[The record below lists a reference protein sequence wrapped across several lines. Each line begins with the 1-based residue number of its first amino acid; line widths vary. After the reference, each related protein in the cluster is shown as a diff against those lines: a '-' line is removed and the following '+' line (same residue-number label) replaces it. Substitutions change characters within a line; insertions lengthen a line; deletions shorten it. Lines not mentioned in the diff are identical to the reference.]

1 MRALGDELPGQGAL
15 AVVRKNQG
23 AGTIEGGGHSR
34 ECPLLQRPGDVFR
47 RLAVRSHHLLAVRD
61 DTSLQRGG
69 PRRVGQQVFRGDAGL
84 AEDSSQSARRV
95 VFSQDADQPRLAA
108 QAVEVVGDVGGATE
122 VKAVA
127 GDLDDRN
134 RRLRGDARHA
144 PPHELVQHEI
154 SDDHDLSTSSR
165 PQNGRRAL
173 RRDAAQETLP
183 SSCPLSE
190 ELRSST
196 IGIAIAKRNSIRNSE
211 SPKLYSKSPAVMPAI
226 KSAREPAAS
235 ARSFVPADERR

>member
-69 PRRVGQQVFRGDAGL
+69 PRRVSQQAFRGDAG
-84 AEDSSQSARRV
+84 
-95 VFSQDADQPRLAA
+95 P
-108 QAVEVVGDVGGATE
+108 TE

-127 GDLDDRN
+127 GDLDDRH

-144 PPHELVQHEI
+144 PPHKLVQHEI

-196 IGIAIAKRNSIRNSE
+196 IGIAIAKRNSMRNSE

-226 KSAREPAAS
+226 KSARDPAAS